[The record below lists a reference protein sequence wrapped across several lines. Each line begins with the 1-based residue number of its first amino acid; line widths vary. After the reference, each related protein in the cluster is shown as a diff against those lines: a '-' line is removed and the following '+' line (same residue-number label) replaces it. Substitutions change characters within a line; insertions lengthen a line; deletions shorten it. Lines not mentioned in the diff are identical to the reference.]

1 MKTHVGAL
9 MLLLALSACSDPRAQ
24 QAPAPASGAI
34 YAAGLVEPV
43 GEERV
48 LIPEVGG
55 RLARVLIA
63 EGDAVKQGQLLA
75 EIENRDVAA
84 ALAAAGAQVALREA
98 ELAKARAGAR
108 REERDAARAALAEAD
123 AGLALAASELERR
136 RAMQSDKLVSREA
149 LDQALASERVA
160 RARRDAA
167 AAQWALLE
175 AGTRAEDVAAA
186 EAALAQAT
194 AERDR
199 AAAAL
204 EKTRIRAPIDGV
216 VLKRDLRE
224 GETVVAL
231 SPVPLARIGDVS
243 RLVVRADV
251 DELDVSRVAVGQR
264 AFASSDAFP
273 GREFAGRVARVSRR
287 MGPRNSVSENPAA
300 RVDTK
305 ILEALV
311 ELDEG
316 VVLPVGLRVDV
327 RIDPAR

>member
-1 MKTHVGAL
+1 MRIATLFAL
-9 MLLLALSACSDPRAQ
+9 VLLSACSDPRAQ
-24 QAPAPASGAI
+24 QAPAAASGPI

-63 EGDAVKQGQLLA
+63 EGDTVKQGQLLA
-75 EIENRDVAA
+75 EIENRDFAA
-84 ALAAAGAQVALREA
+84 ALAAAEAQARLREA

-108 REERDAARAALAEAD
+108 REERDAARAALAEAE
-123 AGLALAASELERR
+123 AGLALAVSELERR
-136 RAMQSDKLVSREA
+136 RAMQSDRLVSREA
-149 LDQALASERVA
+149 LDQALANERAA

-167 AAQWALLE
+167 AAQSALLE
-175 AGTRAEDVAAA
+175 AGTRAEDIAAA
-186 EAALAQAT
+186 EAALAQAA

-264 AFASSDAFP
+264 AFATSDAFP
-273 GREFAGRVARVSRR
+273 GREFGGRVARVSRR

-327 RIDPAR
+327 RIDPR

>member
-1 MKTHVGAL
+1 MRTVLLGLLVAL
-9 MLLLALSACSDPRAQ
+9 CACSDPRAQ
-24 QAPAPASGAI
+24 QAPAPTSGAI
-34 YAAGLVEPV
+34 FAAGLVEPI

-63 EGDAVKQGQLLA
+63 EGDTVQQGQLLA
-75 EIENRDVAA
+75 EIENRDGTA
-84 ALAAAGAQVALREA
+84 ALAAAEAQVALREA

-108 REERDAARAALAEAD
+108 AEERDAARAALAEAD
-123 AGLALAASELERR
+123 AALALATAELARR
-136 RAMQSDKLVSREA
+136 RAMQSEKLVSREA
-149 LDQALASERVA
+149 LDQSQANERAA

-167 AAQWALLE
+167 AAQLALLE
-175 AGTRAEDVAAA
+175 AGTRVEDLAVAD
-186 EAALAQAT
+186 AALAQAR

-251 DELDVSRVAVGQR
+251 DELDVSRVRVGQR
-264 AFASSDAFP
+264 AVATSDAFP
-273 GREFAGRVARVSRR
+273 GREFGGTVVRVSGR
-287 MGPRNSVSENPAA
+287 MGPRNSASENPAA

-311 ELDEG
+311 ELDAG
-316 VVLPVGLRVDV
+316 AVLPVGLRMDV
-327 RIDPAR
+327 RIAPDLR

>member
-1 MKTHVGAL
+1 MKTLVPAAL
-9 MLLLALSACSDPRAQ
+9 VLLCTTACSDPRAQ
-24 QAPAPASGAI
+24 TAPTAASAAI
-34 YAAGLVEPV
+34 YAAGLVEPI

-55 RLARVLIA
+55 RLSRVLIA

-84 ALAAAGAQVALREA
+84 ALAAAEAQVALRAA

-108 REERDAARAALAEAD
+108 VEERDSARAALAEAD
-123 AGLALAASELERR
+123 ADLALAASELQRR
-136 RAMQSDKLVSREA
+136 RAMQSDRLVSREA
-149 LDQALASERVA
+149 LDQAQAGERAA

-167 AAQWALLE
+167 AAQLALLE
-175 AGTRAEDVAAA
+175 AGTRAEDLAAS
-186 EAALAQAT
+186 EAALAQAG

-199 AAAAL
+199 VAAAL
-204 EKTRIRAPIDGV
+204 EKTRIRAPIDGI

-231 SPVPLARIGDVS
+231 SPVPLARIGDIS

-251 DELDVSRVAVGQR
+251 DELDVSRVRAGQR
-264 AFASSDAFP
+264 AFATSDAFP
-273 GREFAGRVARVSRR
+273 GREFGGEVVAVSRR
-287 MGPRNSVSENPAA
+287 MGARNSVSENPAA

-305 ILEALV
+305 ILEAMV
-311 ELDEG
+311 RLDEG
-316 VVLPVGLRVDV
+316 IVLPVGLRVDV
-327 RIDPAR
+327 RIETR